1 MCTLH
6 DLIEIAK
13 NEQTI
18 RKNRKKAGLDEK
30 SSFFLSIYPRTPEEV
45 KTFMERIMK
54 EILRGLHYLHQQNII
69 HRDIKPE
76 NVLINANKQIKLSDF
91 AISKHL
97 ENSQKYQTNV
107 REIQRQSIFFY
118 P

>member
-1 MCTLH
+1 MCTLF
-6 DLIEIAK
+6 DLIDIAK

-18 RKNRKKAGLDEK
+18 RKNKKKTGFDEK
-30 SSFFLSIYPRTPEEV
+30 TNFFLSIYPRSPGEV
-45 KTFMERIMK
+45 KSFMNRIMK

-76 NVLINANKQIKLSDF
+76 NVLINPNKQVKLSDF

-107 REIQRQSIFFY
+107 KAFN
-118 P
+118 